1 MRAVV
6 DRCGSRRSIYGCG
19 SCPRRRTRNQKAR
32 GWSYLPWS
40 GYQSAS
46 RLQRVPWKKGCAA
59 VVVTSPSTQVQLPG
73 HTEDSELPKER
84 EKDMDK
90 RRSYLPWWSDWSPSR
105 PRRLLPWSEGRVVG
119 HLTCHASAAA
129 RPQHRQLHRHH
140 CQLSSCPILSFL
152 HNELETKGKAN

>member
-1 MRAVV
+1 MVWGAAQGGGQGTKRPGGGATCLGRATSQQAGCS
-6 DRCGSRRSIYGCG
+6 RCLGR
-19 SCPRRRTRNQKAR
+19 K
-32 GWSYLPWS
+32 
-40 GYQSAS
+40 
-46 RLQRVPWKKGCAA
+46 A
-59 VVVTSPSTQVQLPG
+59 VVVTSSATQVQLPG

-140 CQLSSCPILSFL
+140 SQLSSCPTLSFL
-152 HNELETKGKAN
+152 HNDLETKGKAN